1 MITVLR
7 VWTIDRRGTGDKL
20 FPVFMSPGFSC
31 RSDSFIVMGKKNVNT
46 DKGWNFHSSVSS
58 LVVIF
63 QLIQTKAMRKISYW
77 TYKNELEWQKPSL
90 RRTLR
95 AQLVLLSYTQCRI
108 LNACAREKIHFLWI
122 CGLMGRKWS
131 LGLDEDTLLHFLSF
145 PVQASLPV
153 AAHRLSE
160 EQVESTWV
168 HFRFRGILS

>member
-31 RSDSFIVMGKKNVNT
+31 RSDSFIVIWKKNVIT
-46 DKGWNFHSSVSS
+46 DKGSNFHSSVSS

-63 QLIQTKAMRKISYW
+63 QLIQTKVMRKISYW
-77 TYKNELEWQKPSL
+77 TYKNKLEWQKPS
-90 RRTLR
+90 LR

-145 PVQASLPV
+145 PVPGALKASLPV

-168 HFRFRGILS
+168 HFIFRGILS